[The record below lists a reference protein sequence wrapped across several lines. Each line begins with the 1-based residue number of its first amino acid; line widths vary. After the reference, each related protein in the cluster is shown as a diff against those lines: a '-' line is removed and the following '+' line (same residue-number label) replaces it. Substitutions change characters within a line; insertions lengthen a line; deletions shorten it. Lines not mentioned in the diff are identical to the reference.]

1 MKSDFKMEKKLCSD
15 QNANIDL
22 FLFGHIMLSYI
33 PYAMYIEKLDHI
45 SNLKNW
51 KPIPM

>member
-45 SNLKNW
+45 SNLR